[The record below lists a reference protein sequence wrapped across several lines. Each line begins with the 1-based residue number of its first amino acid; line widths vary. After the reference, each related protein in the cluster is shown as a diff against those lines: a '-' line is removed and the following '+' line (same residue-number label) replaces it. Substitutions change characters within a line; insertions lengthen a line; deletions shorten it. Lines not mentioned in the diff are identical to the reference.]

1 MNNPPVSG
9 SVRAFLIFCA
19 FGLLPIALSYGASPA
34 RSLDLLFGIGV
45 ETTNATHIFRAVMGL
60 YLGMVVIWLLGAFRP
75 SLTAP
80 ALVCCAVFM
89 LGLALG
95 RVLSLV
101 VDGLPHWL
109 LLVYLALELALGVL
123 AVHFYRRRYGEG
135 ADKWAEQ

>member
-1 MNNPPVSG
+1 MNHPPVPG
-9 SVRAFLIFCA
+9 TARAFLIFCA

-34 RSLDLLFGIGV
+34 RSLDLLFGIGI

-60 YLGMVVIWLLGAFRP
+60 YLGMVAIWLLGAFRP

-101 VDGLPHWL
+101 TDGVPHWL
-109 LLVYLALELALGVL
+109 LVVYLALELVLGVI
-123 AVHFYRRRYGEG
+123 AVYLYRRQYGTG
-135 ADKWAEQ
+135 GNP